1 MSSGLGWWIGLLL
14 PLSAVAATP
23 PTEPEL
29 DLGEV
34 GLSGYREHSFRAPTP
49 PSSPVA
55 WTVSTPEAHDLLASG
70 SVIAIDVQ
78 ATVYRPAADGLPAA
92 WLPSQPRLD
101 IPGSHWLP
109 NMGYPDI
116 APELDTYYQTHL
128 ARLTGGNHEQALLLY
143 CIADC
148 WLAWNAL
155 KRVATYG
162 YSRLY
167 WYPLGSDGWREAG
180 WPLVQAEPL
189 PLVDSPPQSV
199 TVVAP
204 NNWLSHHGNHA
215 AWRYSTLREI
225 NRDTVSR
232 LKVAWTFALGGLEGG
247 GNWARAGLE
256 GTPLVEDGFMY
267 LSDGWGTVYKL
278 ALRPDSGRL
287 IWKMNPG
294 VDRDWA
300 GLVACCGVNHR
311 GVGLWRDRVIS
322 HTLDGRLIA
331 IDKQSGAMLWE
342 RQVADPD
349 AGETLTAAPLIVKDL
364 AITGVAGAE
373 FGIRGWLAATDLT
386 TGQERW
392 RTYTIPAPGEPGHA
406 TWADDHDAWKTG
418 GGSTWVTGAYDP
430 VQDLLF
436 WGVGNPA
443 PDWDAAY
450 RPGDNLYTNSVL
462 ALEAETGKIRWHYQF
477 TPNDPYDY
485 DGVGEQVLVDMPQRP
500 LVLHADRNG
509 FAYALDRRDGRF
521 VWGVPFVEQL
531 TWTRGLDPVTGRPLN
546 YDPQARV
553 QTYAPGTAPTR
564 EQPVGTVCP
573 GNMGGKNWPPSAY
586 HPGRRLWYIPVIES
600 CAQLVNRAT
609 VPGSQRPRESF
620 TGGGPRPYQRNTGSI
635 AAIAI
640 ERGELVAKHKT
651 TYPMLGGLLVTA
663 GDLVFAGYPDGT
675 VVALDAATLA
685 ERWRFATGAG
695 ITAPPISYGI
705 DGKQYIA
712 LLVGADNVW
721 PSGTEG
727 LHDLAATAMLYVFS
741 L

>member
-1 MSSGLGWWIGLLL
+1 ML
-14 PLSAVAATP
+14 PLLATAATP
-23 PTEPEL
+23 PTEPALEL
-29 DLGEV
+29 GDV

-55 WTVSTPEAHDLLASG
+55 WTVDTAEARALIDSG
-70 SVIAIDVQ
+70 TVIPIDVQ
-78 ATVYRPAADGLPAA
+78 ATVYRPAAAELPAA

-101 IPGSHWLP
+101 IPGSYWLP

-116 APELDTYYQTHL
+116 SPELDDYYRTHL
-128 ARLTGGNHEQALLLY
+128 ARLTGGQFDQALLLY

-155 KRVATYG
+155 KRVAAYG
-162 YSRLY
+162 YTRLY
-167 WYPLGSDGWREAG
+167 WYPVGSDGWREAG
-180 WPLVQAEPL
+180 WALAEAEPL
-189 PLVDSPPQSV
+189 PFAGSSAPPPAAV
-199 TVVAP
+199 EP
-204 NNWLSHHGNHA
+204 DNWLSHHGNHA
-215 AWRYSTLREI
+215 AWRYSALTGIDRH
-225 NRDTVSR
+225 NVSR
-232 LKVAWTFALGGLEGG
+232 LRVAWTFALGGLERG
-247 GNWARAGLE
+247 GNWSQAGLE

-278 ALRPDSGRL
+278 ELRPSSGRL
-287 IWKMNPG
+287 VWKTRVG

-300 GLVACCGVNHR
+300 GTVACCGVNHR
-311 GVGLWRDRVIS
+311 GVGLWRNRVIS
-322 HTLDGRLIA
+322 HTLDGRLLA
-331 IDKQSGAMLWE
+331 LDKQTGDIVWE
-342 RQVADPD
+342 RQVADP
-349 AGETLTAAPLIVKDL
+349 AVGETLTAAPLIVRDL

-392 RTYTIPAPGEPGHA
+392 RTYTIPAPGEPGHE
-406 TWADDHDAWKTG
+406 TWADSHGAWKTG

-462 ALEAETGKIRWHYQF
+462 ALDAATGRINWHYQF

-485 DGVGEQVLVDMPQRP
+485 DGVGEQVLVDTAERQ

-531 TWTRGLDPVTGRPLN
+531 TWTRGLDPVTGRPLDYN
-546 YDPQARV
+546 PQALV

-564 EQPVGTVCP
+564 EQPISTVCP
-573 GNMGGKNWPPSAY
+573 GNMGGKNWPPTAY
-586 HPGRRLWYIPVIES
+586 HPVRQLWYIPVIES
-600 CAQLVNRAT
+600 CVQLVNQ
-609 VPGSQRPRESF
+609 VIQPGSYQPREPF

-635 AAIAI
+635 AVLDVSS
-640 ERGELVAKHKT
+640 GQPVAKHKT
-651 TYPMLGGLLVTA
+651 AYPMLGGLLVTA
-663 GDLVFAGYPDGT
+663 GDLVFAGHPDGA
-675 VVALDAATLA
+675 VVALDAETLA
-685 ERWRFATGAG
+685 ELWRFETGVG
-695 ITAPPISYGI
+695 ITAPPISYGLA
-705 DGKQYIA
+705 GKHYIA

-721 PSGTEG
+721 PTGVEG
-727 LHDLAATAMLYVFS
+727 LHDLAPAAMLYVFS